1 LIKRISKEH
10 DIDIVLIDMSPSV
23 SATNQCILMSSDYF
37 IIPLSPD
44 FYCYQAIDSL
54 SNVLPKWAVDVHTFK
69 GKGDYSL
76 PETPPKMLG
85 FITQNYRIYTVNNDE
100 AEDLEQKQ
108 MAKAYSEWLDKIKA
122 VTGATL
128 VPALRKAKMIV
139 DESVFREA
147 VSYDS
152 PYNLAGIQNFS
163 GLIPVSQK
171 LSKPIYELT
180 ETDGNWSGARW
191 LRKDKNEK
199 EHGIKINIAE
209 ANKVYTN
216 LANSVLKMIN
226 D

>member
-1 LIKRISKEH
+1 
-10 DIDIVLIDMSPSV
+10 
-23 SATNQCILMSSDYF
+23 
-37 IIPLSPD
+37 
-44 FYCYQAIDSL
+44 
-54 SNVLPKWAVDVHTFK
+54 
-69 GKGDYSL
+69 
-76 PETPPKMLG
+76 
-85 FITQNYRIYTVNNDE
+85 
-100 AEDLEQKQ
+100 